1 MIIRHLLNN
10 LTNFNKYKKGIIIL
24 DYLINKIK
32 NIIELSIFNLKKMK
46 TMYKRLKNY
55 KI

>member
-1 MIIRHLLNN
+1 MIFRNLLKN

-32 NIIELSIFNLKKMK
+32 NIIKLSIFSSK
-46 TMYKRLKNY
+46 
-55 KI
+55 